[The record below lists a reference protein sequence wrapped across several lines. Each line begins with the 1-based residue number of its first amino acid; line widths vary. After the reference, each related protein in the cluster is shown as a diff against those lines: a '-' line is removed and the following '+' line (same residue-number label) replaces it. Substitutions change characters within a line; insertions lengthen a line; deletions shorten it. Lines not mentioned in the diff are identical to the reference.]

1 MFHHQCTVLFFTIFL
16 VFAVQCTRPSRSPS
30 DIEGVRLGRSRPSPA
45 PNSGLSTHCNFKC
58 PDKDMAGFSLG
69 SDSAADRGRLH
80 CTYPMS
86 ETSGARF
93 RCEYHKVS
101 KIFQLCSSSP
111 PLNLTH
117 THVLLLYSTRENS
130 SAIRTTRIVMKQ
142 LNSPVLELEMGNVL
156 LSLTRCSQLAR
167 ETFLRL

>member
-45 PNSGLSTHCNFKC
+45 PSSGLSTHCNFKC

-93 RCEYHKVS
+93 RCEYHK
-101 KIFQLCSSSP
+101 
-111 PLNLTH
+111 H
-117 THVLLLYSTRENS
+117 TGE
-130 SAIRTTRIVMKQ
+130 
-142 LNSPVLELEMGNVL
+142 L
-156 LSLTRCSQLAR
+156 LSDSNDSNCYETAEFSCPGTRNGKRVAKPDQVFSARSRDLPQIMKARAELAR
-167 ETFLRL
+167 AKRDQEP